1 LIKTADGT
9 LQKGSVQRGSVQRGP
24 LHGIRQRSGA
34 LASSEEPQTA
44 LPLRPILKWAGGK
57 ARLVPSILALLPTQI
72 ETYHEPFVGG
82 AAVFFALANAR
93 RFRRAVLSDL
103 NGDLIDVY
111 RGVKKDVEG
120 VIRLLQDYKRRH
132 DSETYYATRQLDP
145 RNLDLVERAARLI
158 YLNKTGYNG
167 LYRVNQNG
175 YFNVPVGRYTRPTVL
190 DHAALKVR
198 LRGASRALRARGVS
212 LEVSDFSEVARRAK
226 PGDAVYF
233 DPPYVPSSLTAN
245 FTSYHSQAF
254 GRDAHERLGGALEE
268 LTRLGIRTV
277 LSNSDTRWTRQLY
290 DKSRFDIQRVLVSR
304 PINSKSTARGRVGEL
319 LVDNSRTLTA
329 PARRSGK

>member
-1 LIKTADGT
+1 MIKTAAGT
-9 LQKGSVQRGSVQRGP
+9 GQRRIGQRGGTT
-24 LHGIRQRSGA
+24 
-34 LASSEEPQTA
+34 ASSREPTPA

-72 ETYHEPFVGG
+72 ETYHEPFIGG
-82 AAVFFALANAR
+82 AAVFFALASER

-103 NGDLIDVY
+103 NGDLMDVY
-111 RGVKKDVEG
+111 RGVRKDVEG
-120 VIRLLQDYKRRH
+120 VIRLLQDYRRRH
-132 DSETYYATRQLDP
+132 DADTYYATRETNPQSLE
-145 RNLDLVERAARLI
+145 LVERAARLI

-167 LYRVNQNG
+167 LYRVNRAGQ
-175 YFNVPVGRYTRPTVL
+175 FNVPFGTYKNPL
-190 DHAALKVR
+190 ICDEVR

-212 LEVSDFSEVARRAK
+212 LEASDFAEVAQRAK

-233 DPPYVPSSLTAN
+233 DPPYVPSSTTAN
-245 FTSYHSQAF
+245 FTSYHHQAF
-254 GRDAHERLGGALEE
+254 GRDAHQRLGEALEE
-268 LTRLGIRTV
+268 LTRRGIRAV

-319 LVDNSRTLTA
+319 LVDNSRLLSS
-329 PARRSGK
+329 PARRSGR

>member
-1 LIKTADGT
+1 MIKTTDGP
-9 LQKGSVQRGSVQRGP
+9 LQKGTGQRRG
-24 LHGIRQRSGA
+24 A
-34 LASSEEPQTA
+34 AASSREPDTA

-111 RGVKKDVEG
+111 RGVRKDVES
-120 VIRLLQDYKRRH
+120 VIRLLLDYRRRH
-132 DSETYYATRQLDP
+132 DAETYYATRQTDP
-145 RNLDLVERAARLI
+145 RGLDLVERAARLI

-167 LYRVNQNG
+167 LYRVNRAGQ
-175 YFNVPVGRYTRPTVL
+175 FNVPFGSYTNPL
-190 DHAALKVR
+190 ICDEVR

-212 LEVSDFSEVARRAK
+212 LEASDFAEVARRAK

-233 DPPYVPSSLTAN
+233 DPPYVPASTTAN

-254 GRDAHERLGGALEE
+254 GRDAHERLSEALEE

-290 DKSRFDIQRVLVSR
+290 DKSRFGIQRVLVSR
-304 PINSKSTARGRVGEL
+304 PINSKSSARGRVGEL
-319 LVDNSRTLTA
+319 LVDNSRLLTT
-329 PARRSGK
+329 PARGSRK